1 MPRFAWNCLLCGIAA
16 LGTAVPILA
25 MACSACGCT
34 LNSDWASQGLAASNG
49 WRFDARY
56 DFFEQDQLRSG
67 TESVPRSDFNF
78 PNDQEVQQST
88 INRNYTF
95 ALDYSPNKDWGFSAI
110 LPWFD
115 RSHATVA
122 AGDTEVS
129 TSHDEGIGDLRLIA
143 RYSGFDAQR
152 GTGIEF
158 GIKLPSGQFSSP
170 FDGGPQQ
177 GQILDRGLQL
187 GTGTT
192 DLLLGV
198 YNFASL
204 TPDWG
209 YFGQLQLQQPLD
221 SREDFKPGT
230 GVNLNL
236 GLRYTA
242 SAVFVPQVQI
252 NARVEKRE
260 QGAEA
265 DIENSGAT
273 LVYLSAGA
281 TWNISRRFSAYAF
294 MQAPV
299 YQRVNGL
306 QLEATQLASIG
317 LHYHF

>member
-1 MPRFAWNCLLCGIAA
+1 
-16 LGTAVPILA
+16 
-25 MACSACGCT
+25 
-34 LNSDWASQGLAASNG
+34 
-49 WRFDARY
+49 
-56 DFFEQDQLRSG
+56 
-67 TESVPRSDFNF
+67 
-78 PNDQEVQQST
+78 
-88 INRNYTF
+88 
-95 ALDYSPNKDWGFSAI
+95 
-110 LPWFD
+110 
-115 RSHATVA
+115 
-122 AGDTEVS
+122 
-129 TSHDEGIGDLRLIA
+129 
-143 RYSGFDAQR
+143 
-152 GTGIEF
+152 
-158 GIKLPSGQFSSP
+158 
-170 FDGGPQQ
+170 
-177 GQILDRGLQL
+177 
-187 GTGTT
+187 
-192 DLLLGV
+192 
-198 YNFASL
+198 
-204 TPDWG
+204 
-209 YFGQLQLQQPLD
+209 LQQPLD

>member
-1 MPRFAWNCLLCGIAA
+1 MGFLKQVVMV
-16 LGTAVPILA
+16 GTLVGTIVPTMA

-67 TESVPRSDFNF
+67 TESVPRSDFTF

-95 ALDYSPNKDWGFSAI
+95 ALDYSPNNDWGFSAI

-158 GIKLPSGQFSSP
+158 GIKLPTGQFNSP

-177 GQILDRGLQL
+177 GQLLDRGLQL

-209 YFGQLQLQQPLD
+209 YFGQLQLQQPLN
-221 SREDFKPGT
+221 SRDDFKPGT
-230 GVNLNL
+230 GINLNL

-252 NARVEKRE
+252 NARIEKRE

-265 DIENSGAT
+265 DIENSGAA
-273 LVYLSAGA
+273 LVYVSAGA

-306 QLEATQLASIG
+306 QLEATQLASVG